1 MGQIVELLRGRTYGA
16 EGVTNEN
23 RPSVATNN

>member
-1 MGQIVELLRGRTYGA
+1 MGQTLELPRGRTYGA

-23 RPSVATNN
+23 RPSAGTNN